1 MLNNRVDTVEL
12 IRIVDAVAN
21 EKSIDKELVLTSME
35 EAIEKA
41 ARTRYGQENNIYV
54 SINRANGQIELGRR
68 LKVVENPSNSQNE
81 ISLKDAKKIK
91 SDIELDQEIL
101 EPLPPVD
108 FGRIAAE
115 AAKQVITTKV
125 RDAERE
131 KQYNEFK
138 DKIGE
143 VLSGIVKRIE
153 FGNIIVDLQKAESII
168 KRDELIPRE
177 NIKVGDRIKAY
188 CYEVKREAKGPQI
201 FLSRA
206 HPQFMAKLFKLEVP
220 EIYEGTIEIKSVAR
234 DPGSRAKICVTSKDK
249 SIDPVGACVG
259 MRGSRVQ
266 AVVNELQGEKIDI
279 IHWSEDPATLVINA
293 LAPAE
298 VQKVVLD
305 EASKR
310 IEVVIDENNL
320 SKAIGRRG
328 QNVRLA
334 SKLMNYEIDILTDQ
348 EETEKRQS
356 EFKIKTKRFIESLEI
371 DEMMAQLL
379 VLEGFSSIKEI
390 DGSPLE
396 EITKIDGFDADTA
409 KELKERAK
417 EYLETESKEISNR
430 VKELGIQD
438 DLMNHPGLS
447 LGMLLTLG
455 EKNIKTLADFAD
467 LSVDEILGGYDE
479 VKGKRVEFEGIL
491 QNFDIIRAEA
501 ERLIMSAREKVFN
514 K

>member
-68 LKVVENPSNSQNE
+68 LKVVENPANSQNE
-81 ISLKDAKKIK
+81 ISLKDAQKIK
-91 SDIELDQEIL
+91 SDIALDQEIL

-108 FGRIAAE
+108 FGRIAAQ

-131 KQYNEFK
+131 KQYNDFK

-168 KRDELIPRE
+168 KRDELI
-177 NIKVGDRIKAY
+177 
-188 CYEVKREAKGPQI
+188 
-201 FLSRA
+201 

-305 EASKR
+305 EATKR

-491 QNFDIIRAEA
+491 QNFDIIKAEA